1 MSTGTVPPSY
11 ALSEKQMQKALACH
25 QSGKLAE
32 AESYYRQVLRLYPDQ
47 PDANNLLGVLL
58 FQTNRTKDGLQYLNR
73 AVELKPQESMFF
85 YNYGVALRAV
95 GDQANAIRML
105 SASVQFKPDHVDAI
119 SQLAEIYQKTNEWD
133 KAIAMLEKASSLNPM
148 DAKLLRRL
156 GDLLH
161 HVKRYQEATVVLR
174 KAIGITQNDASLHH
188 QLGLCLQATGD
199 HEGAIACYKKC
210 IEIKGDIAPAHNNLA
225 ILYADQNK
233 NEQAIEH
240 YLKALEINGGL
251 FQTKCNLG
259 GLYRKTG
266 QLDESVRW
274 LESAVDQKPDC
285 GEAWCNLGNALGDR
299 GEIDRA
305 MDCYRIAILNQ
316 PDYAQA
322 RLNRAIGL
330 LRAEKFEEGWLEYE
344 WRYKLKECPKRPF
357 SKPRWDGRN
366 LKGKRLL
373 VHAEQGLGDTLQM
386 LRYVHHLRNQGAN
399 IVLECQKALVPLL
412 TANKVA
418 QEIIGLGT
426 KIPEFDLHIPL
437 MSLPS
442 LMFEQMGFAA
452 DPIPYLK
459 ADPVRLEKWKEEL
472 LPLKGLKIGV
482 FWQGNP
488 EFKQDAARSIP
499 LKCYLPLLQM
509 PNTSIVSLQK
519 GFGSEQIKEQPDGA
533 VIQFEGMDSEGGAF
547 MDSAAI
553 LPHLDLLVTSD
564 SAIAHLAGAMGIR
577 TYLLLP
583 TQADWRWFTETSE
596 CPWYPS
602 TTLVRKR
609 PGEEW
614 EDTIQRV
621 VAMVSKL

>member
-1 MSTGTVPPSY
+1 MNTSTVAPSY

-47 PDANNLLGVLL
+47 ADANNLLGVLL
-58 FQTNRTKDGLQYLNR
+58 FQTNRTKEGLQYLGR
-73 AVELKPQESMFF
+73 AIELKPQESMFF

-105 SASVQFKPDHVDAI
+105 STSVQLKPDHMDAI

-133 KAIAMLEKASSLNPM
+133 KAIAMLEKASSLHPL
-148 DAKLLRRL
+148 DVKLLRRL

-161 HVKRYQEATVVLR
+161 HVKRYQEAVVVLR
-174 KAIGITQNDASLHH
+174 KALGIAHDDPYMHH

-199 HEGAIACYKKC
+199 HDGAIACYSKC
-210 IEIKGDIAPAHNNLA
+210 LEIKADIAPAHNNLA
-225 ILYADQNK
+225 ILYADRSD
-233 NEQAIEH
+233 NEKAIQH

-266 QLDESVRW
+266 RLDESIRW
-274 LESAVDQKPDC
+274 LESAVEQKPDC
-285 GEAWCNLGNALGDR
+285 GEAWCNLGNSLGDL
-299 GEIDRA
+299 GKMDRA
-305 MDCYRIAILNQ
+305 MECYRIAILNQ

-330 LRAEKFEEGWLEYE
+330 LRAEKFEEGWVEYE
-344 WRYKLKECPKRPF
+344 WRYKLKECPKRSF
-357 SKPRWDGRN
+357 SKPRWDGRD
-366 LKGKRLL
+366 LKGRTLF

-386 LRYVHHLRNQGAN
+386 IRYVKSLHDQGEH

-412 TANKVA
+412 TANGVA
-418 QEIIGLGT
+418 KEVVGLGN
-426 KIPEFDLHIPL
+426 KLPDFDLHIPL

-442 LMFEQMGFAA
+442 LLFREMGFAGE
-452 DPIPYLK
+452 PNPYLM
-459 ADPVRLEKWKEEL
+459 ADSTRVEKWKAEVQKL
-472 LPLKGLKIGV
+472 AGLKIGI

-488 EFKQDAARSIP
+488 DFKQDTLRSIP
-499 LKCYLPLLQM
+499 LKSFQPLMQIKAA
-509 PNTSIVSLQK
+509 TIVSLQK
-519 GFGSEQIKEQPDGA
+519 GFGSEQIKELPEGSLT
-533 VIQFEGMDSEGGAF
+533 QFEDMDSEGGAF
-547 MDSAAI
+547 MDSSAI
-553 LPHLDLLVTSD
+553 LPFLGLLVTSD

-583 TQADWRWFTETSE
+583 TNADWRWFTEGSE
-596 CPWYPS
+596 CPWYPN
-602 TTLVRKR
+602 TTLVRKKS
-609 PGEEW
+609 GESW

-621 VAMVSKL
+621 VSMIAD